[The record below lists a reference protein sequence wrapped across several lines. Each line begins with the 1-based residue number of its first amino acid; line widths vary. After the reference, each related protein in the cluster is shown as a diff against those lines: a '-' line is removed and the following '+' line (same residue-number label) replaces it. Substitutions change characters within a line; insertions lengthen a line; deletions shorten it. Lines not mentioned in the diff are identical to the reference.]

1 MKKILLIILCI
12 IISLTFISCSKIS
25 IEDDKSTA
33 ENTFN
38 SIMSPGKFE
47 SDENKNDN
55 TDLKYKG
62 KNVKQVKLNSS
73 LGINIDADAEILKAF
88 EYAENDTAVPDT
100 ELETAFGNVEIIYA
114 DNTSETIGTVYL
126 GSDKALYLKFNNN
139 KNKAAAYKLADSIL

>member
-1 MKKILLIILCI
+1 ML
-12 IISLTFISCSKIS
+12 S
-25 IEDDKSTA
+25 
-33 ENTFN
+33 
-38 SIMSPGKFE
+38 GKFE

-100 ELETAFGNVEIIYA
+100 ELETAFGNVEIIYT
-114 DNTSETIGTVYL
+114 DNISETIGTVYL

-139 KNKAAAYKLADSIL
+139 QNKAAAYKLADSIL